1 VSQAW
6 IITVGAAQLGS
17 ADDPAGL
24 RVARALLAEGV
35 PVASRQVVDE
45 EETAVEGALR
55 GALEAA
61 ALVVVLAPAGGSG
74 GEVVRRALSR
84 LTGARLVLNDKLLA
98 SLEEDFARRG
108 QAMPRRL
115 DRLALLPQGAV
126 IWPSDGE
133 PAWLLE
139 TKRAAVA
146 VLPPGAAG
154 LAALVDGHLRPL
166 ARQRLGAGEATL
178 LRTLHTT
185 GLSPADA
192 EERLGRW
199 LGAAAAVSVSCV
211 PVEGDVW
218 VQLRARAASRDA
230 AEATLAP
237 VEREIREALGA
248 DCWGKDEDT
257 LEVVVGR
264 LLLERRLTVSMAE
277 SCTGGLVGHRLTNI
291 AGSSRYVE
299 RGVVVYSNQAKEELL
314 GVPVELLRAH
324 GAVSAPVAEAMAAG
338 ICRISGSACGI
349 AVTGIAGPDG
359 GTPGKP
365 VGTVFIAV
373 AAPGADGPR
382 IQVRRFRFPGGR
394 EAVKWQSSQAALDM
408 LRRALS
414 ARA

>member
-324 GAVSAPVAEAMAAG
+324 GAVSARVAEAMAAG

>member
-6 IITVGAAQLGS
+6 IVTVGAAQLAS

-24 RVARALLAEGV
+24 LVARALLAEGV

-45 EETAVEGALR
+45 DETAVEEALR

-61 ALVVVLAPAGGSG
+61 SLVVVLAQPGGSG

-84 LTGARLVLNDKLLA
+84 QSGARLVLNDKLLA
-98 SLEEDFARRG
+98 SLEEEFARRG

-126 IWPSDGE
+126 LWPAAGE
-133 PAWLLE
+133 PAWVLE

-146 VLPPGAAG
+146 VLPAG
-154 LAALVDGHLRPL
+154 SAALASLVDAQLRPL
-166 ARQRLGAGEATL
+166 ARQRLGTGEATV
-178 LRTLHTT
+178 LRTLHAT

-192 EERLGRW
+192 EDRLGRW
-199 LGAAAAVSVSCV
+199 LGADGAVGVSCV
-211 PVEGDVW
+211 PVDGDVW
-218 VQLRARAASRDA
+218 VQLRARAASRAA
-230 AEATLAP
+230 AEALLAP
-237 VEREIREALGA
+237 VEREVREALGP
-248 DCWGKDEDT
+248 DYWGADEDT

-264 LLLERRLTVSMAE
+264 LLLDRRLTVSMAE

-299 RGVVVYSNQAKEELL
+299 RGVVVYSNQAKQELL
-314 GVPVELLRAH
+314 GVSEEMLRAH
-324 GAVSAPVAEAMAAG
+324 GAVSAEVAEAMAAG

-359 GTPGKP
+359 GTPAKP
-365 VGTVFIAV
+365 VGTVFIAA
-373 AAPGADGPR
+373 AAPGPERAR
-382 IQVRRFRFPGGR
+382 IQVRRFRFAGGR

-414 ARA
+414 SRA

>member
-1 VSQAW
+1 MRPW
-6 IITVGAAQLGS
+6 IVTVGAAQLAA

-24 RVARALLAEGV
+24 LVARALQADGM
-35 PVASRQVVDE
+35 PVASRQIVDE
-45 EETAVEGALR
+45 DETAVEEALR

-61 ALVVVLAPAGGSG
+61 SLVVVLAHPGGSS

-98 SLEEDFARRG
+98 LLEEDFARRG

-126 IWPSDGE
+126 LWPGVGE
-133 PAWLLE
+133 PAWVLE
-139 TKRAAVA
+139 SKRAAVV
-146 VLPPGAAG
+146 VLPAGSAG
-154 LAALVDGHLRPL
+154 LASLVDQQLRAL
-166 ARQRLGAGEATL
+166 ARQRSVAGESTV

-185 GLSPADA
+185 GLAPADA

-199 LGAAAAVSVSCV
+199 LGADGPVAVSCL
-211 PVEGDVW
+211 PVDGDVW
-218 VQLRARAASRDA
+218 VQLRARAASRSA
-230 AEATLAP
+230 AEAALAP
-237 VEREIREALGA
+237 VERDVREALGL
-248 DCWGKDEDT
+248 DCWGQDEET

-299 RGVVVYSNQAKEELL
+299 RGVVVYSNQAKEQLL
-314 GVPVELLRAH
+314 GVPEEMLRAH

-359 GTPGKP
+359 GTPAKP
-365 VGTVFIAV
+365 VGTVFVGA
-373 AAPGADGPR
+373 AAPGPDGPR
-382 IQVRRFRFPGGR
+382 ITVRRFRFPGGR
-394 EAVKWQSSQAALDM
+394 EAVKWQSSQAALDL
-408 LRRALS
+408 LRRALLS
-414 ARA
+414 RA